1 MIKLTSFFDRKF
13 LIYIAVGIG
22 NTILGVTLM
31 FLLYSKAGFGYWGS
45 SMVSYMVASVVS
57 FVLNRRLTFQSN
69 LPLFGAIIRFSLN
82 IGICYVLAYSV
93 SRLIVFGLLCGS
105 ELPISAVEK
114 TSMLVGMGIFTVISY
129 MGQRFFVFRDTDG
142 RAISR

>member
-13 LIYIAVGIG
+13 LIYIAVGVG

-31 FLLYSKAGFGYWGS
+31 FLLYSKAGVW
-45 SMVSYMVASVVS
+45 
-57 FVLNRRLTFQSN
+57 
-69 LPLFGAIIRFSLN
+69 I
-82 IGICYVLAYSV
+82 LAYSV
-93 SRLIVFGLLCGS
+93 SRPIVFRLLCRS
-105 ELPISAVEK
+105 ELPVSAVEK